1 MIPTVSIVGKSGA
14 GKTTLIEKLVA
25 EFKQRGY
32 RVAVVKHGI
41 GRVEMDQPG
50 KDSWRF
56 AEAGSDAVIVS
67 SPDKLALVRQVDSDT
82 SLGEIL
88 RLLGNSFDLVLI
100 EGFKKARSPKIELTR
115 EEFGGELLCS
125 VKELSAVVTDCDL
138 DIAVPQLPLSKVTEV
153 ADFIEHNL
161 MFPGAEDTM
170 LFVNGEPVVMNSFIK
185 AIMARTAMAIISSLK
200 NIGDVANFDISF
212 RKNP

>member
-56 AEAGSDAVIVS
+56 AEAGSDAVVVS

-115 EEFGGELLCS
+115 EEFGAELLCS

-153 ADFIEHNL
+153 ADFIEHKL

>member
-32 RVAVVKHGI
+32 RVAVVKHGM

-56 AEAGSDAVIVS
+56 AEAGSDAVVVS

-88 RLLGNSFDLVLI
+88 RLLGNSLDLVLI

-185 AIMARTAMAIISSLK
+185 TIIARTAMAIISSLK
-200 NIGDVANFDISF
+200 NIGDVVNFDISF